1 MDKEKILK
9 CKYPNCKKEGFFKHP
24 VPSED
29 AEEDLVELD
38 FCKYHFFIVMGGRFE
53 ALIDKEGE
61 YYLTGPMEEV
71 GIAEQVIA
79 AREMILAEKTK
90 A

>member
-38 FCKYHFFIVMGGRFE
+38 FCKYHFFIVMGGHF
-53 ALIDKEGE
+53 KVKTGE
-61 YYLTGPMEEV
+61 LVGPIEEV